1 MVAMRAIVGM
11 RINIR
16 DANTA
21 YTDFL
26 VLNPYPCGFTGAS
39 ARQIQKQAMFAKKSR
54 AFRDLFFCTRQQT
67 LHRQGEIRTAR
78 QIRARYQHIRPR
90 QPACLG
96 GVGVDATIDG
106 YCEF

>member
-39 ARQIQKQAMFAKKSR
+39 ARQIQKQAMFAK
-54 AFRDLFFCTRQQT
+54 
-67 LHRQGEIRTAR
+67 
-78 QIRARYQHIRPR
+78 
-90 QPACLG
+90 
-96 GVGVDATIDG
+96 
-106 YCEF
+106 

>member
-39 ARQIQKQAMFAKKSR
+39 ARQIQKQAMFAKKIPGFPGFIFLYV
-54 AFRDLFFCTRQQT
+54 ATDF
-67 LHRQGEIRTAR
+67 AP
-78 QIRARYQHIRPR
+78 PR
-90 QPACLG
+90 GNPDCAPDKSPIPTYPPPPASMPGRCRR
-96 GVGVDATIDG
+96 
-106 YCEF
+106 